1 MTILK
6 YLMDNFGPLSIETKE
21 GWMPVTEGY
30 CKGFDLDLK
39 FGKMGEK
46 FTEEIFEGNSKVEV
60 KTERDIW
67 KTTGNIFVEFTYREA
82 FSGLVTTEADW
93 WATILT
99 LNGTVEGIVILPTK
113 IMKARVKQLIKDKQ
127 AEYPVKGGD
136 DNASTGALVPI
147 KELLNYDSENKTI

>member
-1 MTILK
+1 MSKFYDIDLPFGLK
-6 YLMDNFGPLSIETKE
+6 YEGTLSELLTAKTNKLI
-21 GWMPVTEGY
+21 
-30 CKGFDLDLK
+30 
-39 FGKMGEK
+39 
-46 FTEEIFEGNSKVEV
+46 EV

-67 KTTGNIFVEFTYREA
+67 KTTGNIFVEFTYRET

-99 LNGTVEGIVILPTK
+99 FGGAVEGIVILPTN
-113 IMKARVKQLIKDKQ
+113 IMKSRIKQLIKDKR

-147 KELLNYDSENKTI
+147 KELLNYDSEDKTI

>member
-1 MTILK
+1 MSKFYDIDLPFGLK
-6 YLMDNFGPLSIETKE
+6 YEGTLSELLTAKTNKLI
-21 GWMPVTEGY
+21 
-30 CKGFDLDLK
+30 
-39 FGKMGEK
+39 
-46 FTEEIFEGNSKVEV
+46 EV

-67 KTTGNIFVEFTYREA
+67 KTTGNIFVEFTYRET

-99 LNGTVEGIVILPTK
+99 FGGAVEGIVILPTN

-136 DNASTGALVPI
+136 DNASTGALIPI
-147 KELLNYDSENKTI
+147 KELLNYDSEDKTI